1 MTALRRPAPWMLAL
15 VVALLVAWGCVP
27 VTVNVYFPQEKIDS
41 AAGNIEDMVRGK
53 ETKPAPP
60 PPKKEDKQGRLPSG
74 RWLALLAP
82 PPAEAQVTVQV
93 PRVPELRT
101 RTPEVMASI
110 ESRRQRFPQ
119 IQQWKGKGCI
129 GENAQGLVEA
139 RPGQGCGPEVGGLVD
154 AENRDRMTL
163 YRTLVQQNNMPPED
177 LAKVQAGFAR
187 ANRDRAQAGEW
198 IQAETGQW
206 ARK

>member
-1 MTALRRPAPWMLAL
+1 MIALRRRVLRTLA
-15 VVALLVAWGCVP
+15 VATTLLAVSSCVP

-41 AAGNIEDMVRGK
+41 AAGNIEDLVRVEKGG
-53 ETKPAPP
+53 KPAPP
-60 PPKKEDKQGRLPSG
+60 PPKKDDKQGWLTPAG

-82 PPAEAQVTVQV
+82 ARAEAQV
-93 PRVPELRT
+93 PDLKI

-119 IQQWKGKGCI
+119 LQQWKGRGCI
-129 GENAQGLVEA
+129 GENAQGVVEA
-139 RPGQGCGPEVGGLVD
+139 RPGHGCGPEAGALIE

-163 YRTLVQQNNMPPED
+163 YRTLLQQNNMPPGD

-187 ANRDRAQAGEW
+187 ANRERAQSGEW
-198 IQAETGQW
+198 IQIETGQW
-206 ARK
+206 MRK

>member
-1 MTALRRPAPWMLAL
+1 MTAIGRRALWRLAL
-15 VVALLVAWGCVP
+15 AVALLAGAGCVP

-41 AAGNIEDMVRGK
+41 AAGNIEDLVRVEKGGK
-53 ETKPAPP
+53 PTAPP
-60 PPKKEDKQGRLPSG
+60 PPKKDDKQGRHPASG
-74 RWLALLAP
+74 RWLALVAP
-82 PPAEAQVTVQV
+82 TSAEAQV
-93 PRVPELRT
+93 PDLKI

-139 RPGQGCGPEVGGLVD
+139 RPGQGCGSEVGALMD

-163 YRTLVQQNNMPPED
+163 YRTLLQQNNMAASE

-187 ANRDRAQAGEW
+187 ANRERAQPGEW
-198 IQAETGQW
+198 IQAESGQW
-206 ARK
+206 TRK

>member
-1 MTALRRPAPWMLAL
+1 MITLGRRLLRMVALA
-15 VVALLVAWGCVP
+15 VTLLVASACVP

-41 AAGNIEDMVRGK
+41 AAGSIEDLVRVEKGGK
-53 ETKPAPP
+53 PTTPP
-60 PPKKEDKQGRLPSG
+60 PAKKDDKEGRFPASEP
-74 RWLALLAP
+74 WLALLTPA
-82 PPAEAQVTVQV
+82 PAEAQV
-93 PRVPELRT
+93 PDLKI

-110 ESRRQRFPQ
+110 ESRRARFPQ

-139 RPGQGCGPEVGGLVD
+139 RPGQGCGPEVGALSD

-163 YRTLVQQNNMPPED
+163 YRTLLQQNNMPASE
-177 LAKVQAGFAR
+177 LAKIQAGFAK
-187 ANRDRAQAGEW
+187 ANRERAQPGEW

-206 ARK
+206 TRK